1 MLSGYESAVL
11 PVSPGTDLL
20 DQQEL
25 NEATPFT
32 GQEEGAL
39 GLNGVST
46 PHVETFEQQVEE

>member
-25 NEATPFT
+25 DEAAPFA
-32 GQEEGAL
+32 GQEGGAL
-39 GLNGVST
+39 GLNGVPPS
-46 PHVETFEQQVEE
+46 HVETFEQQVEE